1 MPQFPCANNNRSLH
15 ISGKLLPYPSP
26 KLTLTLTSHLSQNVG
41 LGEGYVGSLTEIY
54 KDLQ

>member
-1 MPQFPCANNNRSLH
+1 MPQFPYANNNRSLH

-41 LGEGYVGSLTEIY
+41 LGEAYVGSLTEIY